1 MAESSDKMLIGAH
14 VSTAGGLPKAIER
27 GERLG
32 CESIQIF
39 NQSPRMWRPTQYGPE
54 DFEAFRGAMDAS
66 PIEAVVIHAVY
77 LINCA
82 SKDKELRKKSLNSLV
97 HALRTGDG
105 IGAAGVVLHPGA
117 QKGEPLGPSIKR
129 ATKTITAALK
139 DSESC
144 PLLLEQTAG
153 HKGLLGRDFDET
165 AELIELAGGGK
176 RLGLCLD
183 SCHLFVQ
190 GYDVTDAGHLSAV
203 LDEADEKVGLER
215 LRCVHVNDAAAPL
228 GSCRD
233 RHANVGQGEMG
244 KHGLEA
250 FLSEPRFEGLP
261 ATLETPGPDKKGPD
275 KREVQAAKRLRRAGL
290 KRRGAT

>member
-1 MAESSDKMLIGAH
+1 MLIGAH
-14 VSTAGGLPKAIER
+14 VSTAGGLDKAIER
-27 GERLG
+27 GTERG

-39 NQSPRMWRPTQYGPE
+39 NQSPRMWRPTKYGSE
-54 DFEAFRGAMDAS
+54 DFAAFKAAMAAS
-66 PIEAVVIHAVY
+66 PVEAVVIHAVY

-82 SKDKELRKKSLNSLV
+82 TKDEGLRKKSLASLT

-117 QKGEPLGPSIKR
+117 QKGEALAPSIKR
-129 ATKTITAALK
+129 AAKTIAAALE

-165 AELIELAGGGK
+165 AQLIELAGGGG

-190 GYDVTDAGHLSAV
+190 GFDVTDEEHLSAIV
-203 LDEADEKVGLER
+203 DEADAKVGLER
-215 LRCVHVNDAAAPL
+215 LRCLHVNDAAAPL

-233 RHANVGQGEMG
+233 RHANLGKGEMG
-244 KHGLEA
+244 KNGLAA

-261 ATLETPGPDKKGPD
+261 ATLETPGPEKKGPD
-275 KREVQAAKRLRRAGL
+275 RKEVTAAKKLRRAGL
-290 KRRGAT
+290 KRRRK

>member
-1 MAESSDKMLIGAH
+1 MLIGAH
-14 VSTAGGLPKAIER
+14 VSTAGGLAKAIER
-27 GERLG
+27 GTELG

-39 NQSPRMWRPTQYGPE
+39 NQSPRMWRPTKYGRD
-54 DFEAFRGAMDAS
+54 DFAAFRQAMGDS
-66 PIEAVVIHAVY
+66 PVEAVVIHAVY

-82 SKDKELRKKSLNSLV
+82 TKDKEMRKKSLDSLT

-117 QKGEPLGPSIKR
+117 QKGEPHGPSMKR
-129 ATKTITAALK
+129 AAKVIAAALK

-165 AELIELAGGGK
+165 AQLIELAGSGE

-190 GYDVTDAGHLSAV
+190 GYDVTDPNSLAEII
-203 LDEADEKVGLER
+203 DEADAKVGLDR
-215 LRCVHVNDAAAPL
+215 LRCLHVNDAAAPL

-233 RHANVGQGEMG
+233 RHANLGKGEMG
-244 KHGLEA
+244 KQGLAA

-261 ATLETPGPDKKGPD
+261 ATLETPGPNKKGPD
-275 KREVQAAKRLRRAGL
+275 KKEVQTAKRLRKAGL
-290 KRRGAT
+290 KRRQG

>member
-1 MAESSDKMLIGAH
+1 MLVGAH
-14 VSTAGGLPKAIER
+14 VSTAGGLAKAIER
-27 GERLG
+27 GTEMG

-39 NQSPRMWRPTQYGPE
+39 NQSPRMWRPTKYGPD
-54 DFEAFRGAMDAS
+54 DFAEFKTAMDGS
-66 PIEAVVIHAVY
+66 PVEAVVIHAVY

-82 SKDKELRKKSLNSLV
+82 TKDKEMRKKSLDSLA
-97 HALRTGDG
+97 HALRIGDG

-117 QKGEPLGPSIKR
+117 QKGEPHGPSMKR
-129 ATKTITAALK
+129 AAKVIAAALK
-139 DSESC
+139 ESESC

-190 GYDVTDAGHLSAV
+190 GYDVTDAEHLGEV
-203 LDEADEKVGLER
+203 VDEADEKVGLDR
-215 LRCVHVNDAAAPL
+215 LRCLHVNDAAAPF
-228 GSCRD
+228 GSNRD
-233 RHANVGQGEMG
+233 RHANIGKGEMG
-244 KHGLEA
+244 KQGLAA

-261 ATLETPGPDKKGPD
+261 ATLETPGPNKKGAD
-275 KREVQAAKRLRRAGL
+275 RKEVQAAKRLRKAGL
-290 KRRGAT
+290 KRRR

>member
-1 MAESSDKMLIGAH
+1 MLIGAH
-14 VSTAGGLPKAIER
+14 VSTAGGLAKAIER
-27 GERLG
+27 GTDLG
-32 CESIQIF
+32 CESIQVF
-39 NQSPRMWRPTQYGPE
+39 NQSPRMWRPTKYGEE
-54 DFEAFRGAMDAS
+54 DFAAFREAMADS
-66 PIEAVVIHAVY
+66 PVEAIVIHAVY

-82 SKDKELRKKSLNSLV
+82 SKDGELRKKSLASLT

-117 QKGEPLGPSIKR
+117 QKGEPHGPSMKR
-129 ATKTITAALK
+129 AAKVIAAALK
-139 DSESC
+139 DSERC

-165 AELIELAGGGK
+165 AALIELAGSGE

-190 GYDVTDAGHLSAV
+190 GYDVTDAEHLAKV
-203 LDEADEKVGLER
+203 VDEADEKVGLER
-215 LRCVHVNDAAAPL
+215 LRCLHVNDAAAPL

-233 RHANVGQGEMG
+233 RHANLGKGEMG
-244 KHGLEA
+244 KQGLAA

-261 ATLETPGPDKKGPD
+261 ATLETPGPEKKGPD
-275 KREVQAAKRLRRAGL
+275 KKEVAAAKRLRKAGL
-290 KRRGAT
+290 KRRQG